1 MQSVDEAEKGS
12 ALESDRKEKRKGE
25 QDDDVPMKDKERR
38 GKEEELEEGELSD
51 PLANKSKTESQ
62 AAPQKPQAPKQ
73 VKTTEDDRLEEE
85 DKEQKKPAEPE
96 VMR

>member
-12 ALESDRKEKRKGE
+12 ALESDKKEKRKGE

-51 PLANKSKTESQ
+51 PVANKSKTESQ
-62 AAPQKPQAPKQ
+62 AAPQKPQALKE
-73 VKTTEDDRLEEE
+73 VKPTEGTRVEEE
-85 DKEQKKPAEPE
+85 DKEQRKPAEPE
-96 VMR
+96 ARR